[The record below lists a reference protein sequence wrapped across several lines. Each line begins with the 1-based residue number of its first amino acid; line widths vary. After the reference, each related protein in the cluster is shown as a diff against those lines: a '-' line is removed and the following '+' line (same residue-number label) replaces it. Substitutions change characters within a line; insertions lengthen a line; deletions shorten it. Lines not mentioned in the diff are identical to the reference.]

1 MSIPELLLAILLAAF
16 VFAAT
21 FYSAAQVVRHWRR
34 KWLRNCH
41 LVTVILTISVMAM
54 LDWNAFQLSR
64 ITGVA
69 LFASAAGAVCLE
81 TSWNRLLP
89 MVQVAFALFL
99 VFALPLL

>member
-21 FYSAAQVVRHWRR
+21 FFSAAQVVRHWRR
-34 KWLRNCH
+34 KRLRNCH
-41 LVTVILTISVMAM
+41 LATVILTIAVMAM

-69 LFASAAGAVCLE
+69 LLASAGGAVYLE
-81 TSWNRLLP
+81 QGWNRLLP
-89 MVQVAFALFL
+89 VIQVAFAVFL
-99 VFALPLL
+99 IFALPLL